1 MFVHCPLSLPT
12 CESYSFQWRKLLV
25 CHDLHASVPNRRA
38 GVTNRTDRGG
48 QDGRAIRVLGRAL
61 RATGSRGRGQSAYAS
76 SVTNPPIHSADRA
89 VRDATLRSVAPAE
102 RFPLTRRDISFIV
115 GFWLIYALLTIANHA
130 FDPGPPDSRPSLNP
144 LSTWIAIAL
153 AEAALWALLTPL
165 VVSLSVRVGAD
176 RQNRVAQFLFFTVLG
191 VAIALGVSVIGHAT
205 RDALLQRP
213 SDSIGGRSHG
223 PPLWFGIFNALVIY
237 LGVLAAGVAR
247 AYSLRFRAR
256 REQAT
261 QLQAQLAEARL
272 EALRS
277 QLDPHF
283 LFNTLNAVSTL
294 VERDP
299 RGVRRMIT
307 RLSELLRYTMEGARE
322 PEITLR
328 RELDLIDRYLDIM
341 EVRFPGLN
349 VMRLLEDRSLD
360 MLVPSM
366 VLQPLVENAIRHGVE
381 KMTEPGRIEIE
392 TVLEGDSLVLRVS
405 DNGPE
410 AREGAGGRGGGV
422 GLRNTIARLQQLY
435 GDAGSFALERRGDVT
450 VAEVRIPAHNGSELR
465 VQGTE
470 TTGDAGE

>member
-1 MFVHCPLSLPT
+1 MQF
-12 CESYSFQWRKLLV
+12 
-25 CHDLHASVPNRRA
+25 ASPV
-38 GVTNRTDRGG
+38 
-48 QDGRAIRVLGRAL
+48 
-61 RATGSRGRGQSAYAS
+61 
-76 SVTNPPIHSADRA
+76 
-89 VRDATLRSVAPAE
+89 E

-130 FDPGPPDSRPSLNP
+130 FDPGPPDLRPDTTP
-144 LSTWIAIAL
+144 LSSWVAIAF
-153 AEAALWALLTPL
+153 AEATLWALLTPL
-165 VVSLSVRVGAD
+165 IVSLSARIGSD
-176 RQNRVAQFLFFTVLG
+176 RQQRVAHIVFFVALG
-191 VAIALGVSVIGHAT
+191 IAIALGVSLIGHAV

-213 SDSIGGRSHG
+213 GGRSHG
-223 PPLWFGIFNALVIY
+223 PPLWFGFLNALVIY

-322 PEITLR
+322 PEIALR
-328 RELDLIDRYLDIM
+328 RELDLVDRYLDIM

-360 MLVPSM
+360 MMVPSM
-366 VLQPLVENAIRHGVE
+366 ILQPLVENAIRHGVE
-381 KMTEPGRIEIE
+381 RMSEPGRIEIE

-410 AREGAGGRGGGV
+410 SRETAAAQRGGV
-422 GLRNTIARLQQLY
+422 GLRNTIARLRQMY
-435 GDAGSFALERRGDVT
+435 GDAAQFTLGRRDDLT
-450 VAEVRIPAHNGSELR
+450 IAEVRIPAHDHSELR

-470 TTGDAGE
+470 APNDDTAG

>member
-1 MFVHCPLSLPT
+1 
-12 CESYSFQWRKLLV
+12 
-25 CHDLHASVPNRRA
+25 
-38 GVTNRTDRGG
+38 
-48 QDGRAIRVLGRAL
+48 
-61 RATGSRGRGQSAYAS
+61 
-76 SVTNPPIHSADRA
+76 VTNPPNRQTERA
-89 VRDATLRSVAPAE
+89 IRDTTPRTIAPAE

-115 GFWLIYALLTIANHA
+115 GFWLIYALLTVANHA
-130 FDPGPPDSRPSLNP
+130 FDSGPDSRPSLNP

-153 AEAALWALLTPL
+153 AESLVWALLTPL
-165 VVSLSVRVGAD
+165 IVSLAVRIGAD
-176 RQNRVAQFLFFTVLG
+176 KQNRIAQFLFFAALG
-191 VAIALGVSVIGHAT
+191 IAIGLGVSLIGHAT

-213 SDSIGGRSHG
+213 PDADSGRSHG
-223 PPLWFGIFNALVIY
+223 PPLWFGILNALVIY

-349 VMRLLEDRSLD
+349 VMRLLEDSSLD

-392 TVLEGDSLVLRVS
+392 TVLEGESLVLRVS

-410 AREGAGGRGGGV
+410 SREGVGGPGGGV

-450 VAEVRIPAHNGSELR
+450 VAEVRIPAHDGSELL
-465 VQGTE
+465 VQGAE
-470 TTGDAGE
+470 TTDDAGE